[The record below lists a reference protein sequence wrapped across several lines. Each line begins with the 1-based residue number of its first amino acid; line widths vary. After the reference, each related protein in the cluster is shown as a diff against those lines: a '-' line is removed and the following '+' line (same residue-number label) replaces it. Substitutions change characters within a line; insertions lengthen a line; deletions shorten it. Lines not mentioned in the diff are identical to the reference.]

1 MAAKVIF
8 VNQNDKAQSFKV
20 NLFGPE
26 KNRVKV
32 ANVLAVFKSSV
43 AIMGDGS
50 IMEADD
56 DGLSMDT
63 FVAGGTYSLSLVP
76 QGALSWSHTG
86 FFT

>member
-1 MAAKVIF
+1 MAAKVVF
-8 VNQNDKAQSFKV
+8 VNHNDKSQSLKA

-32 ANVLAVFKSSV
+32 ANVLAGFKSSM

-63 FVAGGTYSLSLVP
+63 FVAGATYMLSLVP
-76 QGALSWSHTG
+76 QGLGSSPC
-86 FFT
+86 FFV